1 MRQNIDITKQFDDA
15 GVKLSPSIQ
24 IRKLQ
29 SFYNANSQK
38 FAVISPAY
46 QWAEGLEEVGLISQY
61 SSRLP

>member
-1 MRQNIDITKQFDDA
+1 ML

>member
-1 MRQNIDITKQFDDA
+1 MQWEKRSII
-15 GVKLSPSIQ
+15 GIELLPSIQ

-46 QWAEGLEEVGLISQY
+46 QWAEGLEEVELNQS
-61 SSRLP
+61 